1 MQRSSPRRPLRSTG
15 KWGIEPWTGTSSGS
29 GWSTPSSPL
38 TDRTFVIV
46 EVTGTRVYA
55 QFSAGPGYL
64 AAQAVGDQFL
74 PDAARLDAAGR
85 AAMTAAGWTAPTPA
99 DPNWAIQL
107 TLPALTAEYASV
119 ADACL
124 TALRDVH
131 SAPSPDALAY
141 QAWRERELLPDGPY
155 TDEQVAA
162 LDPGQNPLPLP
173 TLGLPATS

>member
-1 MQRSSPRRPLRSTG
+1 MDWDEFRERLVDTFL
-15 KWGIEPWTGTSSGS
+15 T
-29 GWSTPSSPL
+29 L
-38 TDRTFVIV
+38 TDRTFFIV
-46 EVTGTRVYA
+46 EVTGTRVYV

-74 PDAARLDAAGR
+74 PEPARLDAPGQ
-85 AAMTAAGWTAPTPA
+85 AAMLAAGWTQPTPTS
-99 DPNWAIQL
+99 PNWAIQL
-107 TLPALTAEYASV
+107 DLPALTAEYASL

-131 SAPSPDALAY
+131 SASSPDALTY
-141 QAWRERELLPDGPY
+141 QAWREPEFLPDGPY

-173 TLGLPATS
+173 TLGLRTTS